1 MRIPR
6 VPGRKFA
13 PILLAIEAAM
23 VLREHWGRLP
33 ARDRRELTRIL
44 RKFQG
49 RPTNLTAKDR
59 SELLRI
65 VRQLDLLT
73 AGRKLLPLRGGVR
86 KSRR

>member
-23 VLREHWGRLP
+23 IMRDHWGRLP
-33 ARDRRELTRIL
+33 AKDRRELIRIL

-49 RPTNLTAKDR
+49 RPANLTSKDR

-65 VRQLDLLT
+65 VKQLDLIT
-73 AGRKLLPLRGGVR
+73 AGRKMLPLRGGVR

>member
-13 PILLAIEAAM
+13 PILLAVEAAM
-23 VLREHWGRLP
+23 VLRDHWGRLP
-33 ARDRRELTRIL
+33 AKDRRELTRIL
-44 RKFQG
+44 RQFQG
-49 RPTNLTAKDR
+49 RPGNLTARDR

-65 VRQLDLLT
+65 VKQLDLIT
-73 AGRKLLPLRGGVR
+73 AGRKLLPLHGGVR